1 MRVFLFF
8 LTIIFLNTKIH
19 SLTASQLILG
29 IELSQKKAQNGK
41 LSNDQSIVATM
52 IDYYIEGFLDGTV
65 MEFETNARRGKRN
78 FYCTPQEGVNV
89 NQLYNF
95 ILRNKSKFDDQ
106 DTPRSILTIALSEL
120 YPCGRY

>member
-1 MRVFLFF
+1 MRVLQFL
-8 LTIIFLNTKIH
+8 LMIILLNTKIH
-19 SLTASQLILG
+19 SLTVSQLILG

-52 IDYYIEGFLDGTV
+52 TDYYIEGFLDGTV
-65 MEFETNARRGKRN
+65 MEFETNAKRGKRN

-95 ILRNKSKFDDQ
+95 ILLNKSKFDEK
-106 DTPRSILTIALSEL
+106 DTPRLILTIALTEL